1 MDMPK
6 AYPEAVSRL
15 HIPDASEL
23 DDSIRPIIEENIRQK
38 GYVENW
44 IIAMAVNPGTL
55 ARAAAYFQSLFD
67 PRHGK
72 ISAAER
78 ELIAMVVS
86 GENGCAYCEIHH
98 TKGLAQ
104 ALDDPLRARR
114 IALGYDHVPDLT
126 PRERALADLAV
137 KITRDPHS
145 VSDADIDG
153 LRQLGLDDSAILEAI
168 ETAAFFNYTNR
179 VAIPMGNVPENQLFD
194 F

>member
-1 MDMPK
+1 MPK
-6 AYPEAVSRL
+6 AYPEATSRL

-23 DDSIRPIIEENIRQK
+23 DESIRPIIEENIRQK

-44 IIAMAVNPGTL
+44 IIAMALNPGTL
-55 ARAAAYFQSLFD
+55 ARSVAYFHSLFD
-67 PRHGK
+67 PKHGK
-72 ISAAER
+72 ISPAER

-86 GENGCAYCEIHH
+86 SENGCAYCEIHH
-98 TKGLAQ
+98 TKGFALATN
-104 ALDDPLRARR
+104 DPQRARR

-137 KITRDPHS
+137 KVTHDPHS
-145 VSDADIDG
+145 VSDADINA
-153 LRQLGLDDSAILEAI
+153 LRDLGMEDSAILEAI

-179 VAIPMGNVPENQLFD
+179 VAIPMGNTPEDQLFD